1 MEKYSVQKV
10 IGEGSFGR
18 ALLVQCKNTQVK
30 YVVKE
35 IQLPKNQS
43 KFENTRR
50 EAVLLSRM
58 KHPNIVTF
66 REAFEAADLLCI
78 VMEYCCGGDLLQ
90 RIQQQKTMQFCVN
103 DILKWFSQMCSGA
116 KHIHDKRVLHRDL
129 KSKNIFLT
137 DNGTIKL
144 GDFGSACILN
154 SSKAYAHTYVG
165 TPYYVA
171 PEIWDNKPY
180 NNKSDVWSLGCVL
193 YELCT
198 LRHPFQASS
207 WKSLILKVCRGAYSP
222 LPNHLPY
229 ELQYLVKQMFKTN
242 PKDRP
247 SLHTI
252 LTSHRVS
259 KLLRIH
265 LPSQAIET
273 EEQGRRTRRWNR
285 EEGKKVVNVL
295 EEKSLIKTSTFEGME
310 LAEACCESIDPGP
323 RKQWAAE
330 PSDSVLQ
337 MLANTSLISSDSMA
351 SPGQAIT
358 GSTHASASEEPV
370 NGRQRRRWEKDPPER
385 LLSVLEK
392 ASISRAFST
401 FLIHRGGDSPLVG
414 PLSQPQG
421 DDTDGPKQEVSID
434 EDRLQP
440 RSDDED
446 TDFEEESSCDWI
458 DEIEKMFSEH

>member
-1 MEKYSVQKV
+1 MERYSLQKV

-18 ALLVQCKNTQVK
+18 ALLVRCKNTQEK

-35 IQLPKNQS
+35 VQLPKNPS
-43 KFENTRR
+43 KLENSRR
-50 EAVLLSRM
+50 EAILLSRM
-58 KHPNIVTF
+58 KHLHIVAF
-66 REAFEAADLLCI
+66 REAFEADDLLCI
-78 VMEYCCGGDLLQ
+78 VMEYCSAGDLLQ
-90 RIQQQKTMQFCVN
+90 RIRQQKNMQICVE
-103 DILKWFSQMCSGA
+103 DILRWFAQMCA
-116 KHIHDKRVLHRDL
+116 ATVHIHDKRVLHRDL

-137 DNGTIKL
+137 DNGTIKV

-207 WKSLILKVCRGAYSP
+207 WRSLILKVCRGAYPP
-222 LPNHLPY
+222 LPDRLPY
-229 ELQYLVKQMFKTN
+229 ELHYLLKQMFKTN

-247 SLHTI
+247 SLHSI

-259 KLLRIH
+259 RLLRSH
-265 LPSQAIET
+265 LPPEALET
-273 EEQGRRTRRWNR
+273 QEQGRRAGRWNR
-285 EEGKKVVNVL
+285 EEGKKVASIL
-295 EEKSLIKTSTFEGME
+295 GEKSLIKTSTWAGEE
-310 LAEACCESIDPGP
+310 LPEARCESRRPVP

-330 PSDSVLQ
+330 PSDTVRRRLAEASLVSSNSTSSTEGPGSSV
-337 MLANTSLISSDSMA
+337 
-351 SPGQAIT
+351 P
-358 GSTHASASEEPV
+358 
-370 NGRQRRRWEKDPPER
+370 RRRWEKDPPER
-385 LLSVLEK
+385 LLRLLEK
-392 ASISRAFST
+392 ARLSRASST
-401 FLIHRGGDSPLVG
+401 FLIHTGVEDPLVG

-421 DDTDGPKQEVSID
+421 DDTDGGEPEVAED
-434 EDRLQP
+434 EERLQS

-446 TDFEEESSCDWI
+446 TIVLHRDFEEDSACDWM
-458 DEIEKMFSEH
+458 EEVEKMFSEH